1 MVKEITIGKMKKAY
15 LIEEDIVEIEEYFQ
29 QAVIISTQK
38 NEIFNET
45 TFSNSDNTTSI
56 SITPTNPY
64 DSDKK
69 FDQYLLE
76 AIDETF
82 SSLGE
87 VVKNAVFEHLQN
99 DFQIKRVDIPIEIC
113 EFSKVIHKVFGLGAG
128 RLELKIMNSL
138 NSKLQ
143 VDVKLTEY
151 QWPLSKWIVNE
162 VSLTDYV
169 QNLRNSYAE
178 TVRKRTY

>member
-1 MVKEITIGKMKKAY
+1 VKEINIEKMKNAY
-15 LIEEDIVEIEEYFQ
+15 LTKEDMVETDNYFQ
-29 QAVIISTQK
+29 QAIIMTTEK
-38 NEIFNET
+38 NENVNET
-45 TFSNSDNTTSI
+45 TLLNRNNPTSI
-56 SITPTNPY
+56 STTPNITY

-87 VVKNAVFEHLQN
+87 VVKKAVFEHLQN
-99 DFQIKRVDIPIEIC
+99 DFQIKSADIPKKIC
-113 EFSKVIHKVFGLGAG
+113 NFSKIIHKIFGLGAD
-128 RLELKIMNSL
+128 RLELKIINSL

-143 VDVKLTEY
+143 VDIKLTEY

-169 QNLRNSYAE
+169 QNLRNNYSEAVKKK
-178 TVRKRTY
+178 T

>member
-1 MVKEITIGKMKKAY
+1 MVKEITIGKMEKAY
-15 LIEEDIVEIEEYFQ
+15 LTEEDIIETEEYFQ
-29 QAVIISTQK
+29 QAAIVSAEKKETVK
-38 NEIFNET
+38 VT
-45 TFSNSDNTTSI
+45 TFSNSDNTTTI
-56 SITPTNPY
+56 STTPTITY

-87 VVKNAVFEHLQN
+87 FVKNAVFEHLQN
-99 DFQIKRVDIPIEIC
+99 DFQIKRVDIPVEIC
-113 EFSKVIHKVFGLGAG
+113 EFSKIIHKVFGLGAG

-143 VDVKLTEY
+143 VYVKLTEY
-151 QWPLSKWIVNE
+151 QWPLSK
-162 VSLTDYV
+162 
-169 QNLRNSYAE
+169 
-178 TVRKRTY
+178 